1 MPTRRP
7 SVILSAVT
15 TKGRKSVSG
24 KSTAAA
30 RNSGGG
36 EAPAAASPLEVMDRS
51 LRLADEGLRR
61 SLVDMQVAASVPE
74 LWKAL
79 HHLLQQAIPN
89 HHSTTLFLDAKERNP
104 GALTLH
110 SQPSR
115 RPAEWWKTRS
125 KLTPTHTWLDA
136 HPGVKLYSLDDIVPD
151 RQELKRTD
159 FFRHVLMPEGWD
171 KLLGLTLWEHGER
184 KSILCLRRA
193 PNQPPFS
200 EAERALL
207 LDLHPVLD
215 RNLRRLEKH
224 EEEMIA
230 RNSLQQFINLLPQGI
245 LLVNAR
251 HELVFANHE
260 AFDACAVWNHGEVA
274 ARQLN
279 GRAVFAVPPAFLE
292 VYHELMGLH
301 YAAALADPDA
311 HHAPIR
317 RRLIHP
323 VLQHM
328 QADLSLFSL
337 DDPLLSRPNLFAQI
351 VNRESLNTSAPASM
365 DRQVTVLSRLTQRER
380 EVALLVRDGL
390 SNEEIAKR
398 LSKGIG
404 TVKNQI
410 QSVFA
415 KLEINSRAK
424 LISLLR

>member
-1 MPTRRP
+1 VPKKSKLTTAGL
-7 SVILSAVT
+7 SVF
-15 TKGRKSVSG
+15 K
-24 KSTAAA
+24 
-30 RNSGGG
+30 
-36 EAPAAASPLEVMDRS
+36 ASDTLPLEVNDRA
-51 LRLADEGLRR
+51 LRLQNPALRR

-79 HHLLQQAIPN
+79 HQLLQQAIPN
-89 HHSTTLFLDAKERNP
+89 HHSTTLFLDAMERNP

-110 SQPSR
+110 SHASR

-125 KLTPTHTWLDA
+125 KLTPTHSWLDA
-136 HPGVKLYSLDDIVPD
+136 HPGVKLYSLDDVVPD
-151 RQELKRTD
+151 RTVLKNSD
-159 FFRHVLMPEGWD
+159 FYRHVLMPEGWD
-171 KLLGLTLWEHGER
+171 KLLGLTLWQQGER

-193 PNQPPFS
+193 MNQPAFT
-200 EAERALL
+200 EADKALM

-224 EEEMIA
+224 EEEMVA

-260 AFDACAVWNHGEVA
+260 AFDACAIWNHGAAA

-301 YAAALADPDA
+301 YTAALADPDA
-311 HHAPIR
+311 HHAPEK

-323 VLQHM
+323 VLKHM

-351 VNRESLNTSAPASM
+351 VNRESLDTSAPASM
-365 DRQVTVLSRLTQRER
+365 DRHVTVLTRLTQRER

-390 SNEEIAKR
+390 SNDEIAAR
-398 LSKGIG
+398 LSKGVG
-404 TVKNQI
+404 TVKNQL

>member
-1 MPTRRP
+1 MKTRRKTRP
-7 SVILSAVT
+7 
-15 TKGRKSVSG
+15 
-24 KSTAAA
+24 AAA
-30 RNSGGG
+30 A
-36 EAPAAASPLEVMDRS
+36 APAAAEPLEVRDRA
-51 LRLADEGLRR
+51 LRLQDSELRR
-61 SLVDMQVAASVPE
+61 SLVDLQVAASIPE

-79 HHLLQQAIPN
+79 HRLLQMAIPN
-89 HHSTTLFLDAKERNP
+89 HHSMTLFLDAMERNP

-110 SQPSR
+110 SQAP
-115 RPAEWWKTRS
+115 RPAEWWRARS
-125 KLTPTHTWLDA
+125 RLSPTHAWLEA
-136 HPGVKLYSLDDIVPD
+136 HAGVKLYSLDDVVPD
-151 RQELKRTD
+151 LQELKRSD
-159 FFRHVLMPEGWD
+159 FYRHVLMPEGWD
-171 KLLGLTLWEHGER
+171 KLLGLTLWERGQR
-184 KSILCLRRA
+184 KSVLCLRRA
-193 PNQPPFS
+193 LNQAPFS
-200 EAERALL
+200 EAERALML
-207 LDLHPVLD
+207 ELHPVLD

-224 EEEMIA
+224 EEETIA
-230 RNSLQQFINLLPQGI
+230 RNSLQQFINLLPHGI

-260 AFDACAVWNHGEVA
+260 AFDACAVWNHGVEA

-279 GRAVFAVPPAFLE
+279 GRAVFQVPPAFLE

-301 YAAALADPDA
+301 YAAALADPEA
-311 HHAPIR
+311 HHAPER

-323 VLQHM
+323 VLGHM

-351 VNRESLNTSAPASM
+351 VNRQSLDTTAPAAM

-390 SNEEIAKR
+390 SNEEIARR